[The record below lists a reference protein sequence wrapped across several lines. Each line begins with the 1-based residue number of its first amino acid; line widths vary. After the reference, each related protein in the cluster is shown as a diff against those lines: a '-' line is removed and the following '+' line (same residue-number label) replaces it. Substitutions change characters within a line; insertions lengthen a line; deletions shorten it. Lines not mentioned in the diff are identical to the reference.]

1 MIPIAGARDSPIT
14 GSRDSPIAGA
24 GEANFIRTRDAPIA
38 GDSPTLG
45 SGDSLFHPEEPPIV
59 VLLLPL
65 LGSTIYILMAQLNYK
80 TAPFM
85 V

>member
-1 MIPIAGARDSPIT
+1 MIPTAGARDF
-14 GSRDSPIAGA
+14 PIAGA
-24 GEANFIRTRDAPIA
+24 GEANYRRNGDAPIA

-45 SGDSLFHPEEPPIV
+45 SGDSLFHSEEPPIV

-65 LGSTIYILMAQLNYK
+65 LGSTIYFLMTQLNYK